1 MMYKLEVKQM
11 VIVKDFTILSMP
23 DEIQY
28 EALQLMLYNKER
40 VSVKDALRAIETI
53 SKIKEIHG

>member
-1 MMYKLEVKQM
+1 MH
-11 VIVKDFTILSMP
+11 

-40 VSVKDALRAIETI
+40 VSLKDALRAMETI
-53 SKIKEIHG
+53 LKMKGK

>member
-1 MMYKLEVKQM
+1 M
-11 VIVKDFTILSMP
+11 T

-40 VSVKDALRAIETI
+40 VSVKDALRVMKTI
-53 SKIKEIHG
+53 SKMKEKQ

>member
-1 MMYKLEVKQM
+1 
-11 VIVKDFTILSMP
+11 MP

-40 VSVKDALRAIETI
+40 VIVKDALRAMETI
-53 SKIKEIHG
+53 LKMKGEIWVEIMI